1 MLRTVADGGMTQR
14 MMPMKTN
21 RRSRHACLA
30 DIVLLT
36 GMLTA
41 AVESFASPID
51 QLTDL
56 TGKAH
61 TIITLKGRDNFTS
74 EYQYD
79 VSVRNQTSEPLI
91 ADSLIVVLDKITNL
105 AGEEREPLKSE
116 TILSRFEVLGQ
127 DGETDDGKP
136 FFKIPAGNGPDL
148 APQTDSKPVFVRIR
162 NKDYVAVFT
171 PSFKVYGSR
180 RPPPESK
187 QQPSQTP
194 HAPVPSQADKQ
205 TEKLIQLLIK
215 KGVITEEEWRK
226 ARGHDR

>member
-1 MLRTVADGGMTQR
+1 
-14 MMPMKTN
+14 MMDVMTN
-21 RRSRHACLA
+21 RRSRRAS
-30 DIVLLT
+30 LT
-36 GMLTA
+36 EA
-41 AVESFASPID
+41 AVLAGLLAAPVESAASPVD
-51 QLTDL
+51 QVTDL

-61 TIITLKGRDNFTS
+61 AIITLKGRDNFTS

-79 VSVRNQTSEPLI
+79 VSVRNQTADTLI
-91 ADSLIVVLDKITNL
+91 GDSLIVVLDKITNL

-136 FFKIPAGNGPDL
+136 FFRIPPGNGPDL

-171 PSFKVYGSR
+171 PSFKVYGNR
-180 RPPPESK
+180 RPPPETK

-194 HAPVPSQADKQ
+194 HTPIPSQGDKQ

-215 KGVITEEEWRK
+215 KGVISEEEWRK